1 MQPIQSFEQW
11 LDIVKDQEPF
21 LLFVKTNNCSVCES
35 LLPQIEPLIHD
46 FTFPF
51 YLVNAAEIP
60 EMAGQLSLFTAPV
73 ILLYKDGKEYTRFA
87 RFIQMK
93 ELIKR
98 MEELTKWGTEDD

>member
-11 LDIVKDQEPF
+11 LDIIKDKVPF
-21 LLFVKTNNCSVCES
+21 LLFVKTNHCSVCES
-35 LLPQIEPLIHD
+35 LLPQIDALKND
-46 FTFPF
+46 FPFPF
-51 YLVNAAEIP
+51 YLVNAAEVP

-98 MEELTKWGTEDD
+98 MEELTKWGTTDD